1 MKQFFKIF
9 FASSLGFIFGFFLL
23 FFIGIMILVS
33 ISNSMESDKKV
44 DIKEASILHFKPGMG
59 IKERSVHDLSNFD
72 FSTFELKSQQGLAEI
87 LTTLKVASADDRVKG
102 LYLELDPTFS
112 AGYST
117 IKEIHDALESFS
129 DSGKFIIAY
138 TTMIAEWGY
147 YLASTADEIH
157 MNPSGNF
164 LFNGLYADV
173 WFYKDALDK
182 LGVEFQVFKHGT
194 FKSAVEPYILNEM
207 SPANRMQVER
217 YVSSLFDTYLT
228 DVSASRKIEK
238 AKLRSISDGMLI
250 RTTKDAKE
258 LGLVDEL
265 SYEDQV
271 LTRLKEKI
279 EMDEDEELP
288 FITMDEYA
296 HANPP
301 KKNVGSDKIAVL
313 YANGVIQEGEA
324 ESDVMS
330 SDEMLEAL
338 REIKK
343 DDKIK
348 ALVLRINSPGGSA
361 FASDLIYREL
371 LLIKEKMPI
380 IVSMGDVA
388 ASGGYYIAAMADTI
402 VAHPNTITG
411 SIGVFGIIPNM
422 QGLLN
427 DKLGIHS
434 DGVKTGEYSDLG
446 RVDRPM
452 TPQEKAIIQTF
463 IEETYT
469 DFTQIVS
476 THRGIPLTSM
486 DSIAEGRVWTG
497 EDALKIG
504 LVDVLGGMPLAM
516 ELARERTGLETYR
529 VVNYPALKNPLDFIL
544 KSKKDAMAE
553 ELMKEELGD
562 HYQIFLQ
569 YKKAMKM
576 KGIQMRLPFDINVE

>member
-9 FASSLGFIFGFFLL
+9 FASSLGFIFGFFVLL
-23 FFIGIMILVS
+23 FIGIMILVS
-33 ISNSMESDKKV
+33 IGNNLESDEKV

-72 FSTFELKSQQGLAEI
+72 LSTFELKSQQGLAEI
-87 LTTLKVASADDRVKG
+87 LTTLREASSDKRVKG
-102 LYLELDPTFS
+102 LYLELDPTFT

-117 IKEIHDALESFS
+117 IKEIHDALESFK

-157 MNPSGNF
+157 LNPSGNF
-164 LFNGLYADV
+164 IFNGLYADV

-182 LGVEFQVFKHGT
+182 LGVEVQVFKHGT
-194 FKSAVEPYILNEM
+194 FKSAVEPYMLNEM

-217 YVSSLFDTYLT
+217 YVGSLFNTYLT
-228 DVSASRKIEK
+228 DISKSRNIDKS
-238 AKLRSISDGMLI
+238 KLRGISNAMLI

-258 LGLVDEL
+258 LGLVDHL

-271 LTRLKEKI
+271 ISRLKEKL
-279 EMDEDEELP
+279 ELEEDDELP
-288 FITMDEYA
+288 FVSMDEYLQ
-296 HANPP
+296 ANPP
-301 KKNVGSDKIAVL
+301 KKHIGADKVAVL

-324 ESDVMS
+324 ETDVMS

-338 REIKK
+338 REINK
-343 DDKIK
+343 DDKIR

-371 LLIKEKMPI
+371 LLIKKKMPI

-411 SIGVFGIIPNM
+411 SIGVFGLIPNM

-427 DKLGIHS
+427 NKLGIHS

-446 RVDRPM
+446 RIDRPM
-452 TPQEKAIIQTF
+452 TPQERAIIQAF

-469 DFTQIVS
+469 NFTQIVS
-476 THRGIPLTSM
+476 THRGIPMTAM

-516 ELARERTGLETYR
+516 ELARERTGLLNVR
-529 VVNYPALKNPLDFIL
+529 VVNYPALRNPLDFL
-544 KSKKDAMAE
+544 FSAKKDAMAD
-553 ELMKEELGD
+553 ELMKEELGE
-562 HYQIFLQ
+562 HYQIFVQ

-576 KGIQMRLPFDINVE
+576 KGVQMRLPFDINVE

>member
-9 FASSLGFIFGFFLL
+9 FASTFGFIFGFFLL
-23 FFIGIMILVS
+23 LFIGFIIVVS
-33 ISNSMESDKKV
+33 VGSDEKIV
-44 DIKEASILHFKPGMG
+44 EIKEASILHFKPGMG

-72 FSTFELKSQQGLAEI
+72 LSSFELKSQQGLAEI
-87 LTTLKVASADDRVKG
+87 LSTLREASADKRVKG
-102 LYLELDPTFS
+102 LYLELDPTFV

-138 TTMIAEWGY
+138 TTMVAEWGY
-147 YLASTADEIH
+147 YLASVADEIH

-164 LFNGLYADV
+164 IFNGLYADV
-173 WFYKDALDK
+173 WFYKQALDK
-182 LGVEFQVFKHGT
+182 MGVEFQVFKHGT
-194 FKSAVEPYILNEM
+194 FKSAVEPYILDGM

-217 YVSSLFDTYLT
+217 YVGSLFDTYLT
-228 DVSASRKIEK
+228 DISASRKMDK
-238 AKLRSISDGMLI
+238 AKIRSISDGMLI
-250 RTTKDAKE
+250 RTIEDAKAM
-258 LGLVDEL
+258 GMVDEL

-271 LTRLKEKI
+271 MTRLKEKL
-279 EMDEDEELP
+279 ELSEDDELP
-288 FITMDEYA
+288 FITMEEYA
-296 HANPP
+296 KANPP
-301 KKNVGSDKIAVL
+301 KKNSGSDRIAVL
-313 YANGVIQEGEA
+313 YANGVIQEGEPGT
-324 ESDVMS
+324 DVMS

-338 REIKK
+338 REINK

-388 ASGGYYIAAMADTI
+388 ASGGYYIAALGDTI
-402 VAHPNTITG
+402 VANPNTITG
-411 SIGVFGIIPNM
+411 SIGVFGILPNM

-446 RVDRPM
+446 RIDRPM
-452 TPQEKAIIQTF
+452 TPQEKAIIQAF

-504 LVDVLGGMPLAM
+504 LVDLLGGIDLAM
-516 ELARERTGLETYR
+516 KLAQERTGLEKYQ
-529 VVNYPALKNPLDFIL
+529 VVNYPALRSPFDFL
-544 KSKKDAMAE
+544 LNAKKDAMAD
-553 ELMKEELGD
+553 ELMKEELGE
-562 HYQIFLQ
+562 HYQIFVQ

-576 KGIQMRLPFDINVE
+576 KGIQMRLPFDITVE